1 MFCDAKFAKVNTKN
15 MLLYYAANE
24 EEFENMKNVANI
36 EECLKIVTLARV
48 RTEVHIVTSIIES
61 LGCFSIAWR

>member
-1 MFCDAKFAKVNTKN
+1 MF
-15 MLLYYAANE
+15 LYYAANE
-24 EEFENMKNVANI
+24 EEFENMKDVATI
-36 EECLKIVTLARV
+36 EECPKIVTLTRV